1 MEKNNK
7 NELEE
12 LFDDVLCIATS
23 KVIESV
29 QYSITHPTWFDK
41 LLDKTLMATLT
52 YIFNSIDKF
61 FIIVLRLLKDEL
73 EKP

>member
-1 MEKNNK
+1 MKKNNK

-12 LFDDVLCIATS
+12 LFGDVLCIATS

-29 QYSITHPTWFDK
+29 QYSINHPTWFDK
-41 LLDKTLMATLT
+41 LLDRLLDKTLT

-61 FIIVLRLLKDEL
+61 SIIVLRLIKDEL
-73 EKP
+73 EKS